1 MPRTPTAPNAAASR
15 PPSTGSQASGSQ
27 ARGSQ
32 GRGFPGGGFR
42 RDTVRSDFL
51 ASIVVFLVALPLCIG
66 IAVAVGVSPARALIT
81 GIVGGLIVG
90 VIAGSPLQVS
100 GPAASLFVIVADV
113 IVTRREEYLRLHP
126 DLDDAIGDAS
136 AMAFALAALGVSV
149 FLAGVMQFTAGRL
162 RIGRWFRAVS
172 PAVIKGMLSG
182 IGALILISQFHVMLD
197 HTAMWGSAPAHGGLQ
212 YLATI
217 PEAIL
222 KCFTGGDRQH
232 HLAATI
238 GMVTIGTI
246 IAWEKFAPKKISFI
260 PGPLVGILA
269 ATLVQLVVSFDVIQ
283 LEIPPNMLADV
294 TLPSMSWGGLLIDP
308 STWISAFVIGL
319 VGSAATLLTAGA
331 IDDMSRGIGVK
342 TDYDRE
348 LTAQGVGNMTCGLL
362 GALPMTGVIVR
373 SSANVQAGARTRLST
388 ILHGAWLLLFIALLP
403 QVLGYIPKSA
413 LGALL
418 VYTGLKLLNPKQ
430 LRELWKA
437 GRPEVGI
444 YLITLTLIVTVDLLV
459 GVLVGIALSAAKLLH
474 QFTHLRIDLEA
485 DETAHVYQLRLDG
498 AATFLRLP
506 VLADELERLPT
517 DAELHV
523 CLDRVTYIDHAC
535 FELLMNW
542 AESHVTDG
550 GSLVID
556 WDMLH
561 GKFHENTMEI
571 NFESRGIIFGDV
583 AEDYAKQRVA
593 KALGQFAEF
602 ISHVDVFAE
611 PVEGEPVEVEP
622 ADGEP
627 LKRCRIRAHLRK
639 KGSPITVCVD
649 RKEVSAAIDAAGT
662 EVTEAVR
669 QALSGEPKETAT
681 EAMSR

>member
-1 MPRTPTAPNAAASR
+1 MSPAKTAPIA
-15 PPSTGSQASGSQ
+15 PP
-27 ARGSQ
+27 RG
-32 GRGFPGGGFR
+32 G
-42 RDTVRSDFL
+42 TLRSDFL

-81 GIVGGLIVG
+81 GIVGGLVVG
-90 VIAGSPLQVS
+90 CIAGSPLQVS

-113 IVTRREEYLRLHP
+113 VVTRQQQYIAANPSPGAGQPGAGQPGAGLP
-126 DLDDAIGDAS
+126 DVGPLGVGQFDPGQLDAE

-149 FLAGVMQFTAGRL
+149 FLAGVMQLTAGRL

-172 PAVIKGMLSG
+172 PAVIKGLLSG
-182 IGALILISQFHVMLD
+182 IGALILVSQFHVMLD

-212 YLATI
+212 YLLTI

-222 KCFTGGDRQH
+222 KCFTGGDRMH

-246 IAWEKFAPKKISFI
+246 VAWEKLAPKKISFI

-269 ATLVQLVVSFDVIQ
+269 ATVLVLITNFDVVQ
-283 LEIPPNMLADV
+283 LEIPANMLADV
-294 TLPSMSWGGLLIDP
+294 TLPSVAWGSFLIDP
-308 STWISAFVIGL
+308 STWVSAFVIGL

-331 IDDMSRGIGVK
+331 IDDMARGIGVK

-348 LTAQGVGNMTCGLL
+348 LTAQGIGNMTCGLL

-388 ILHGAWLLLFIALLP
+388 ILHGGWLLLFIALLP
-403 QVLGYIPKSA
+403 QVLSYIPKSA

-418 VYTGLKLLNPKQ
+418 VYTGLKLLNPAQ
-430 LRELWKA
+430 VRQLWKA
-437 GRPEVGI
+437 GRPEVAI
-444 YLITLTLIVTVDLLV
+444 YLITVTLIVSVDLLI
-459 GVLVGIALSAAKLLH
+459 GVMVGIALSAAKLLY
-474 QFTHLRIDLEA
+474 QFSRLHIDLEA
-485 DETAHVYQLRLDG
+485 DEAAHVYRLRLNG

-506 VLADELERLPT
+506 MLAEQLEGLPR

-523 CLDRVTYIDHAC
+523 DLNRVSYVDHAC
-535 FELLMNW
+535 FELLMNR

-561 GKFHENTMEI
+561 GKFHENIMEI
-571 NFESRGIIFGDV
+571 NFDSNGIIFGDV
-583 AEDYAKQRVA
+583 ARDYAVQRVSL
-593 KALGQFAEF
+593 ALGQHAES
-602 ISHVDVFAE
+602 INHVDVYVQQTGGDANPEYQCTIKVF
-611 PVEGEPVEVEP
+611 V
-622 ADGEP
+622 
-627 LKRCRIRAHLRK
+627 RK
-639 KGSPITVCVD
+639 TRLPITVSAD
-649 RKEVSAAIDAAGT
+649 QPEVSGSIDAASDQIST
-662 EVTEAVR
+662 AVR
-669 QALSGEPKETAT
+669 QASQETTPQRA
-681 EAMSR
+681 RP